1 MELREKSK
9 TEKLK
14 GEVRSFPNAPG
25 IYLWRTSTMDVLY
38 VGKATSLQKRV
49 SSYFSH
55 SRKDPKIAQLIS
67 EAHTIDIILTNS
79 PYEALLLESNFIK
92 RYLPPYN
99 IRLKDAKSYQYLC
112 ISKDEFP
119 ILKRVRQLQNKDKAH
134 YFGPYTSGK
143 DIVALF
149 SLISKTFQLRTC
161 KQKTLKNNAKRS
173 CLNYYIGKC
182 SGPCDGHISKEDY
195 AEKVRQAL
203 LFLRQDYYLLKK
215 HLHQQMIEAAKIENF
230 EYAAL
235 LRDRMFSLDTLLQK
249 QRVIYPQKVEQDLFA
264 LYIFGNQACI
274 DMMKIREGK
283 LIFEDHFLLE
293 VGLEDKEEQV
303 LGSFISQYYFQISA
317 GKAPR
322 EILVSH
328 MPSEE
333 DKLLPC
339 LKEHFQTESLLLNKP
354 QRGTKSDIMKIC
366 LKNARQHLE
375 FSMKPSE
382 SNIKQIRPV
391 LLEMQK
397 RFSLPCIPFRM
408 EAYDVSHISGQATT
422 VSMVTFENAQPNKK
436 GYRYFRIKTIDKP
449 DDPGSLKE
457 ALSRRI
463 QHTDEKFGALP
474 DLWLIDG
481 GIAQFNTAQRIMKDK
496 QLPLTVLSLAK
507 REELVY
513 FDSHQPPLRMNKEDP
528 VLRLLQYLRD
538 ESHRFAR
545 KHATKKYRK
554 IALGKK

>member
-1 MELREKSK
+1 MKKKEPVVAQKKLRDQA
-9 TEKLK
+9 
-14 GEVRSFPNAPG
+14 RSFPDAPG
-25 IYLWRTSTMDVLY
+25 IYIWRTQTMDVLY
-38 VGKATSLQKRV
+38 VGKASSLQKRV
-49 SSYFSH
+49 LSYFSH
-55 SRKDPKIAQLIS
+55 ARKDPKIAQLIA
-67 EAHTIDIILTNS
+67 EAYTIDIVLTNS

-92 RYLPPYN
+92 RYLPPFN

-112 ISKDEFP
+112 IGKEEYP
-119 ILKRVRQLQNKDKAH
+119 ILKRVRQLQSKDKAH

-149 SLISKTFQLRTC
+149 SLLSKTFQLRTC
-161 KQKTLKNNAKRS
+161 KQKNLKISTKRS
-173 CLNYYIGKC
+173 CLNYFIGKC
-182 SGPCDGHISKEDY
+182 SGPCDNHISKEEY
-195 AEKVRQAL
+195 AEKARQVL
-203 LFLRQDYYLLKK
+203 LFLRQDYRALKE
-215 HLHQQMIEAAKIENF
+215 HLHNQMKEAAQKEHF

-235 LRDRMFSLDTLLQK
+235 LRDRLFSLDTLLQK
-249 QRVIYPQKVEQDLFA
+249 QRVIYPKKLEQDVFA
-264 LYIFGNQACI
+264 LYAFGKQACI

-283 LIFEDHFLLE
+283 LIFEDHFMLD
-293 VGLEDKEEQV
+293 VGLEDREEEV
-303 LGSFISQYYFQISA
+303 LASFISQYYFQINA
-317 GKAPR
+317 GKAPK

-328 MPSEE
+328 VPAEGA
-333 DKLLPC
+333 DLLTA
-339 LKEHFQTESLLLNKP
+339 LKEHFRTDSLRLLKP
-354 QRGTKSDIMKIC
+354 QRGSKSDIMKIC

-375 FSMKPSE
+375 LSLKPLE

-397 RFSLPCIPFRM
+397 RFSLSSIPMRI
-408 EAYDVSHISGQATT
+408 EGYDISHIAGQATT
-422 VSMVTFENAQPNKK
+422 ASMVTFENAQPNKK

-463 QHTDEKFGALP
+463 QHTDEKFGCLP

-481 GIAQFNTAQRIMKDK
+481 GIAQFNTAQRIIEEK
-496 QLPLTVLSLAK
+496 QLAIAILSLAK

-513 FDSHQPPLRMNKEDP
+513 FDSHQLPLKMNKEDP
-528 VLRLLQYLRD
+528 VLRLLQYIRD

-554 IALGKK
+554 IALKK